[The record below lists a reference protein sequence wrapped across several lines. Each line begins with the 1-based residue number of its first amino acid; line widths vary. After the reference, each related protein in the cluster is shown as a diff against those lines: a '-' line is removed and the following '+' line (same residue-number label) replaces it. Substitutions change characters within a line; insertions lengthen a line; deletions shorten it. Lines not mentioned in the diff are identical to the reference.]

1 MLSALL
7 AVAALVFAQPGPAE
21 PAPAEPAPAELAPAK
36 FGPAE
41 LGPVQFG
48 RARLAAELAARGLAA
63 ELARIDV
70 TIGGGGSGDE
80 PRESFTIETRGER
93 IVIAAP
99 DATGAMY
106 GELELAERVAENG
119 AAALMEL
126 DVRAKPDLE
135 VRAINPFLTLPWD
148 SEKNEPI
155 HDAAALGDPTRW
167 WFHDE
172 DYWTTLFDLMAEAR
186 LNQLDLHGT
195 YDIDTTRFPNLYAYF
210 VDSPSFP
217 EVGISKELKA
227 TNLAQLAH
235 VIELAHA
242 RGVKVSVMSYEAQ
255 FYTPHNPKPPY
266 ESSEAN
272 LAKYTR
278 EVVEAMIR
286 ALPELDAIG
295 FRIGESGH
303 GAEFFNC
310 YLEAVKAS
318 GRDIPLYTRS
328 WITRKQVVVPL
339 ACASKD
345 FTVEIKFNGEQWGP
359 HYPIAGGRVPGWHS
373 YSFEDYLSDS
383 NVSSAARLWPGN
395 VTANGERWPDEPYK
409 IVWQVRANGTHRI
422 FPFYEPDWVR
432 RTVESMPLGT
442 ARGFSV
448 ECFDSYFPPTPRY
461 YLADPK
467 DQWCKWIHQ
476 RDALW
481 LIQWGRLGYDP
492 KTPESVFERAIERH
506 LGREIRALAAA
517 WKSASRIVPTF
528 FSAYSFGP
536 DHRDH
541 APELEWGG
549 DIESFI
555 QTEPF
560 DSHVF
565 RSVKETL
572 AYAATGGL
580 DGRLDAWD
588 VSKSLEQLAQNSE
601 TALLQRSSPAAHE
614 IFHAI
619 EQERAL
625 ARYSVG
631 RLRGA
636 LSVAAFEAGAERGV
650 LALGATDMERACG
663 AWAALSDPRIG
674 RFDCRCTGPDDSP
687 RLEHGFYRPFPDTLR
702 MRTRTFHWKDSLE
715 LIEREA
721 ERIAALAGDVVP
733 AGTSHSLLR
742 TALREPNPRWSS
754 DVAGK
759 LTCFLQPTIGEFHVR
774 RAWLLHKPLP
784 SSTFFHKVP
793 MALDGESKTFT
804 TSLQREPGGHLLA
817 AEVEI
822 GRNVVRVP
830 FGDDGPPYLVVPA
843 QSGPTPQY
851 YSSQEALTYLRP
863 ESLDPAKHGMLLI
876 ATRAWDF
883 HRGFDV
889 GQQRKL
895 LDAVARGMKLVVLQ
909 QDYASG
915 RYPLDWF
922 PKRPKIESAAT
933 NVFDPAGALGL
944 EKVETDGVLW
954 QPIRASDGWEVF
966 GNGGIARCKLGEG
979 EIWLCQARLIQ
990 RMHIPGCARN
1000 LKKLLELGGREKPV
1014 VVIDAGS
1021 EGNRFATSVFCDFMN
1036 AHDIPFLTLGE
1047 VIVAEQGMDSFT
1059 RVPGVASLERV
1070 LEGRGGAM
1078 VADWLARKM
1087 RAACDRPVPPT
1098 REAFEVERARRKREF
1113 LRSIG
1118 LDPLPPRTPL
1128 NARITGTLQRDGY
1141 RIEKLVFESRPGM
1154 PVTAHLY
1161 VPDGLVAGGGAKL
1174 PVIVN
1179 PNGHWQ
1185 HKKSEP
1191 TVQARLIHQVK
1202 HGYLALAVDSP
1213 GHSFEGDAKIE
1224 RRGAGTHFDPRL
1236 IAGSTTADTIFVWDL
1251 MRALDY
1257 LETRPEADM
1266 TRVGITGTSGGGHA
1280 TMFAFAADERFACAV
1295 PCCYPSSFLDGWDNG
1310 CDCNHVPGYVQVGDR
1325 ADVLGIRAPAPV
1337 FVIGATDDDEFPARG
1352 TQRTGEKLAAQWKLF
1367 GAEER
1372 AWCRLFEGGHDSS
1385 QPMREAALGFFDLH
1399 LKGVGDGSP
1408 VPEAPA
1414 ETAEPEDPALVCLV
1428 DPPAE
1433 QTTMRDVARANAAR
1447 AGDVSFE
1454 DVVAL
1459 NGGLP
1464 ERTPVELHFLP
1475 PIPGESGRAVTF
1487 ESEPGLTI
1495 PGIYWGPEQ
1504 PKVAIVLVS
1513 EHGKHAARE
1522 EFGVDELVAAGYGCL
1537 AIDVRGFGEL
1547 PGLDPK
1553 LMSYL
1558 GIADSFAMGFDAAR
1572 AAQALLPRAEL
1583 VAIWGKGP
1591 CGSLVA
1597 LYGGLIEPRA
1607 FIAGEDA
1614 LASWSELF
1622 DDSIPTYT
1630 LQPRVG
1636 YGASLERLREL
1647 AGARV
1652 LLWKRRGERVDG
1664 LATIDALAGSR

>member
-1 MLSALL
+1 MLSWLL
-7 AVAALVFAQPGPAE
+7 AIVALAGSQDGPIE
-21 PAPAEPAPAELAPAK
+21 
-36 FGPAE
+36 
-41 LGPVQFG
+41 FG
-48 RARLAAELAARGLAA
+48 RARLERELVARGLGDRSASIDV
-63 ELARIDV
+63 RIDEA
-70 TIGGGGSGDE
+70 GGEGVA
-80 PRESFTIETRGER
+80 ESFTIQTDGAKV
-93 IVIAAP
+93 VISAP

-119 AAALMEL
+119 AAALVEL
-126 DVRAKPDLE
+126 DVRARPELE

-155 HDAAALGDPTRW
+155 YDAAALGDPTRW

-217 EVGISKELKA
+217 EVGVAKELKA
-227 TNLAQLAH
+227 KNLVQLAH

-266 ESSEAN
+266 ESSEVN
-272 LAKYTR
+272 LATYTR

-286 ALPELDAIG
+286 ALPKLDAIG

-339 ACASKD
+339 ARASKD

-359 HYPIAGGRVPGWHS
+359 PYPIAGGRVPGWHS

-383 NVSSAARLWPGN
+383 NVPAGGAARMWPGN
-395 VTANGERWPDEPYK
+395 EWRPGGPLAVFCAEGEPTPRAERWPDQPYK

-432 RTVESMPLGT
+432 RTVRSMPLGT

-448 ECFDSYFPPTPRY
+448 ECFDSYFPSTPRY

-481 LIQWGRLGYDP
+481 LMQWGRLGYDSR
-492 KTPESVFERAIERH
+492 TEHGVCENAIARH
-506 LGREIRALAAA
+506 LGREASGLATS
-517 WKSASRIVPTF
+517 WKSASRIVPTL
-528 FSAYSFGP
+528 FSSYSFGP

-541 APELEWGG
+541 APELETGG
-549 DIESFI
+549 TTDDFI
-555 QTEPF
+555 QTEPL

-565 RSVKETL
+565 RSIKETL
-572 AYAATGGL
+572 AYRATGGV
-580 DGRLDAWD
+580 DGRRDAWW
-588 VSKSLEQLAQNSE
+588 VQRRLHELASGAE
-601 TALLQRSSPAAHE
+601 TLATSAERVGSAERELTNAIARLAALGEYDSA
-614 IFHAI
+614 
-619 EQERAL
+619 
-625 ARYSVG
+625 
-631 RLRGA
+631 RLR
-636 LSVAAFEAGAERGV
+636 SAFNFADGEAGTGSAYTFARDEFQ
-650 LALGATDMERACG
+650 RAID
-663 AWAALSDPRIG
+663 AWEKLVDPFGG
-674 RFDCRCTGPDDSP
+674 RQP
-687 RLEHGFYRPFPDTLR
+687 RFYRAFPDTLR
-702 MRTRTFHWKDSLE
+702 MRTNRFAWGDALPALESERSRLLAPSLTDTPGAVTRVTSSGTSTNRLYWSE
-715 LIEREA
+715 EPGGALVCKLDGREA
-721 ERIAALAGDVVP
+721 
-733 AGTSHSLLR
+733 
-742 TALREPNPRWSS
+742 PR
-754 DVAGK
+754 
-759 LTCFLQPTIGEFHVR
+759 Q
-774 RAWLLHKPLP
+774 WLLWKPLP
-784 SSTFFHKVP
+784 SSTFFHKLPFERRGDETIARVP
-793 MALDGESKTFT
+793 RLAAGM
-804 TSLQREPGGHLLA
+804 LLA
-817 AEVEI
+817 AEVQFD
-822 GRNVVRVP
+822 GGATRRVP
-830 FGDDGPPYLVVPA
+830 DWDRETPYVVVPSRA
-843 QSGPTPQY
+843 GPTPLY
-851 YSSQEALTYLRP
+851 YSSQEALRFLKP
-863 ESLDPAKHGMLLI
+863 ESLDPAKHGMLLV

-883 HRGFDV
+883 HRGFDI

-922 PKRPKIESAAT
+922 PRRPKIESAAT

-966 GNGGIARCKLGEG
+966 GNGGIARCKLGDG
-979 EIWLCQARLIQ
+979 EIWLCQARLMQ

-1014 VVIDAGS
+1014 VVVDAGS
-1021 EGNRFATSVFCDFMN
+1021 EGNRFSTSVFCDFMN

-1059 RVPGVASLERV
+1059 PVPGVASLDRV
-1070 LEGRGGAM
+1070 LDGRGGAM
-1078 VADWLARKM
+1078 VADWLAKKM
-1087 RAACDRPVPPT
+1087 RAACDRPVPAT

-1113 LRSIG
+1113 MRSIG
-1118 LDPLPPRTPL
+1118 LEPLPPRTPL
-1128 NARITGTLQRDGY
+1128 DARITGVLQRDGY
-1141 RIEKLVFESRPGM
+1141 RIEKLVFESRPGL

-1266 TRVGITGTSGGGHA
+1266 AHVGITGTSGGGHA

-1295 PCCYPSSFLDGWDNG
+1295 PCCYPSSFLDGWNNG

-1352 TQRTGEKLAAQWKLF
+1352 TLRTGEKLAAQWKLF
-1367 GAEER
+1367 GAEQR
-1372 AWCRLFEGGHDSS
+1372 AWCRLFEGGHDYS
-1385 QPMREAALGFFDLH
+1385 QPMREAALGFFDLY
-1399 LKGVGDGSP
+1399 LMGRGDGSP

-1414 ETAEPEDPALVCLV
+1414 KTEEPEDPALVCLV
-1428 DPPAE
+1428 DPPAK

-1464 ERTPVELHFLP
+1464 ERTPVELRFLA

-1495 PGIYWGPEQ
+1495 PGIYWGPEH
-1504 PKVAIVLVS
+1504 PKRAIVLVS
-1513 EHGKHAARE
+1513 ERGKSAARR
-1522 EFGVDELVAAGYGCL
+1522 EFDVDRLVDAETACL

-1597 LYGGLIEPRA
+1597 LYGGLIEPRTMI
-1607 FIAGEDA
+1607 FGEDA
-1614 LASWSELF
+1614 LASWDELF
-1622 DDSIPTYT
+1622 DDSVPTYT

-1636 YGASLERLREL
+1636 YGASLARLREL
-1647 AGARV
+1647 AGTR
-1652 LLWKRRGERVDG
+1652 LDWLPRGEARDPSESNP
-1664 LATIDALAGSR
+1664 LRR